1 VTALG
6 PTPTP
11 LDRRVR
17 DMLPAEPPGVRAR
30 TLALRLNRYVYGTPE
45 QRARKRAEQIAELR
59 GILRGFEHL
68 GQATGRG
75 GWWRRIDPKE
85 NP

>member
-1 VTALG
+1 MTALS

-11 LDRRVR
+11 LDRRVL
-17 DMLPAEPPGVRAR
+17 DALPAERPGVRLTAVVATVQPR
-30 TLALRLNRYVYGTPE
+30 EEWRRQAGLGPTSEDV
-45 QRARKRAEQIAELR
+45 R

-75 GWWRRIDPKE
+75 GWWRRLEPIE
-85 NP
+85 RERTE